1 MAAKKDELLYFGIR
15 ARGEATRMLYAIAG
29 KGLTD
34 KRITFDEWAEMKPC
48 KCSELSY
55 LSSPAG
61 ISSNI
66 NTGSIHQ
73 HNFSPFSV
81 LAWSYFEKGEK
92 KTKKL
97 M

>member
-61 ISSNI
+61 KSS
-66 NTGSIHQ
+66 TMKSESIQ
-73 HNFSPFSV
+73 W
-81 LAWSYFEKGEK
+81 AAK
-92 KTKKL
+92 
-97 M
+97 